1 MINLGSRQN
10 IYTVLCSVHRGVDIF
25 IQQFYK
31 SLNMKH

>member
-10 IYTVLCSVHRGVDIF
+10 IYTVLCSVHREGDIF
-25 IQQFYK
+25 IQQVYK